1 MTRSRL
7 SKPPVRPRYHAGA
20 AKLRQLT
27 RLSEEAT
34 EDGLEDSMAAAGDS
48 SSAR

>member
-7 SKPPVRPRYHAGA
+7 SKPPDLPRYRAGA
-20 AKLRQLT
+20 AKLHQLR
-27 RLSEEAT
+27 RLSEEPP
-34 EDGLEDSMAAAGDS
+34 EDGLEDWMAAAGDS